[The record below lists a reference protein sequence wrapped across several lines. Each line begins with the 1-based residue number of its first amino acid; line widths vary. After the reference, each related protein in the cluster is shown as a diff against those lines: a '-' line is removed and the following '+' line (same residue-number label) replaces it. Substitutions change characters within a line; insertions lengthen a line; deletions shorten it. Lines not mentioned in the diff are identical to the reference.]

1 MSTFKYQ
8 TEFAEEM
15 TAAWNEGKH
24 EHVRTVIRGLKN
36 KAQASYI
43 AAQVTLNLSTD
54 GLAAE
59 FVAFLQPN
67 Q

>member
-8 TEFAEEM
+8 DEFAAEM
-15 TAAWNEGKH
+15 TTAWKDGKQ

-36 KAQASYI
+36 KAQAAFI
-43 AAQVTLNLSTD
+43 AAQVTLNLSPD

-59 FVAFLQPN
+59 FVAFMHPN